1 MKRYI
6 DERRRQ
12 QTAQTR
18 QSDTLRKSHQEQF
31 DKLNHEMD
39 HVSNSPLHLF
49 CESKQAVDYYILR
62 SSHLW
67 HSLLMIKRA

>member
-12 QTAQTR
+12 QAAQTR
-18 QSDTLRKSHQEQF
+18 QLDSLRKSHQEQF

-39 HVSNSPLHLF
+39 HVSNCHLH
-49 CESKQAVDYYILR
+49 CTSEIQE
-62 SSHLW
+62 
-67 HSLLMIKRA
+67 